1 VSSGSDLLRASVC
14 ICTRDRPEEL
24 GRALASA
31 IASRPPVHQIVVADD
46 SDGGET
52 ERLVRTHESDIAYVR
67 GPRTGL
73 GANRNAAIDAANGN
87 FLLFLDDD
95 AVLGESFLATM
106 ETKLGAVP
114 PSQRPRTILAG
125 TELNQGRTV
134 VPNEQDL
141 LGFQSRPYRRGEA
154 LRTVVINAA
163 LFPREL
169 FDRVRFDPRLK
180 YGLDE
185 VDLTTQ
191 AVACG
196 YRIVPCFEASNSH
209 FPSDLGREG
218 YGEAAIAA
226 RLYVTLKRR
235 RFTEGSRLRGWT
247 GFGLAAAHAYLA
259 ACKRYGPR
267 AGTRLGNRT
276 LKAAWSDYEKYKR
289 GQGLSGGEGS
299 VV

>member
-1 VSSGSDLLRASVC
+1 VSTDPSLLRASVC

-24 GRALASA
+24 GRALAST
-31 IASRPPVHQIVVADD
+31 IASRPAAHQIVVADD

-52 ERLVRTHESDIAYVR
+52 ERLVRAQGAEIAYVR

-73 GANRNAAIDAANGN
+73 GANRNAAIEAADGD

-106 ETKLGAVP
+106 EAKLGTVP
-114 PSQRPRTILAG
+114 PSQRRRTILAG
-125 TELNQGRTV
+125 TELNRGRTV

-209 FPSDLGREG
+209 FPSALGRES

-235 RFTEGSRLRGWT
+235 RFTEGSRLRAWA

-259 ACKRYGPR
+259 ACRRFGPK
-267 AGTRLGNRT
+267 AGTQLGNRT
-276 LKAAWSDYEKYKR
+276 LKAAWRDYEKYKR
-289 GQGLSGGEGS
+289 GRGPGGEGS
-299 VV
+299 VA

>member
-1 VSSGSDLLRASVC
+1 MSTASPRLRASVC

-24 GRALASA
+24 ERALASA
-31 IASRPPVHQIVVADD
+31 IASRPAAHQIVVADD
-46 SDGGET
+46 SAGEET
-52 ERLVRTHESDIAYVR
+52 ERLVRSHEAKIDYVR

-73 GANRNAAIDAANGN
+73 GANRNAAIDAAEGD

-95 AVLGESFLATM
+95 AVLGESFLAKM
-106 ETKLGAVP
+106 EAKLSTVP
-114 PSQRPRTILAG
+114 PSQRRHTILAG
-125 TELNQGRTV
+125 TERKGGRTV
-134 VPNEQDL
+134 APNEQDL

-209 FPSDLGREG
+209 FPSSLGREG

-235 RFTEGSRLRGWT
+235 RYTEGSRLRGWT

-259 ACKRYGPR
+259 ASRRYGLW
-267 AGTRLGNRT
+267 AGTQLATRT
-276 LKAAWSDYEKYKR
+276 LRAAWRDYEKFKR
-289 GQGLSGGEGS
+289 GRGPGGEGM
-299 VV
+299 VA